1 MIIVDRRPNPQGKSL
16 PNRQRFLSRVKAQV
30 RRAVADSIDKRRV
43 ADVGADEE
51 VKVRVAGTSE
61 PSFRQASG
69 ADGEYVV
76 PGTGT
81 LNRGDRIP
89 KPQGGSGSGR
99 GRQAADSGSGE
110 DVFEFTLT
118 RDEFLDCFFE
128 ELELPRLTRTAM
140 GEATLSK
147 PRRAGFTMSG
157 QPTALNVRRT
167 MRNSL
172 ARRVALRRP
181 GREEIEEAQAEVAA
195 AIESRDDARLVA
207 ARAAL
212 DLVVR
217 RTARIPFI
225 DPIDVR
231 YNRHERVKLPASD
244 AVMFCLM
251 DVSGSMTEHMKGL
264 AKRFFMLLHL
274 FLERKYAR
282 VHVVFIRHTE
292 RAQEVDEET
301 FFRSR
306 ETGGTVVSSAL
317 AEMLRVQAER
327 FPPSDFN
334 IYVAQA
340 SDGDNLH
347 SDVGAVGDLMARI
360 LPMVRYFAYVETGAG
375 EEERFGITRGMETSL
390 WGTYRAIAASG
401 DLPQLA
407 MRRLSEARE
416 VWGVFAEL
424 FRKSPTGAGAGAA

>member
-30 RRAVADSIDKRRV
+30 RRAVADSIDRRRV
-43 ADVGADEE
+43 SDVGAEEE

-61 PSFRQASG
+61 PHFRIAPG
-69 ADGEYVV
+69 GDGDYVV

-89 KPQGGSGSGR
+89 KPQGGGGGR
-99 GRQAADSGSGE
+99 GREAADSGGGE
-110 DVFEFTLT
+110 DAFEFTLS
-118 RDEFLDCFFE
+118 REEFLDFFFE
-128 ELELPRLTRTAM
+128 ELELPRLARTQL

-147 PRRAGFTMSG
+147 PRRAGFTVSG
-157 QPTALNVRRT
+157 SPTALDVRRT

-181 GREEIEEAQAEVAA
+181 DREEIEEAQAEVAA
-195 AIESRDDARLVA
+195 AIKAHDDARL
-207 ARAAL
+207 ARARAHL
-212 DLVVR
+212 DLVLR
-217 RTARIPFI
+217 RTARIPFV

-231 YNRHERVKLPASD
+231 YRRHERVKLPASD

-274 FLERKYAR
+274 FLERKYTR

-292 RAQEVDEET
+292 KAQEVDEDT

-306 ETGGTVVSSAL
+306 ETGGTIVSSAL
-317 AEMLRVQAER
+317 TEMLRVQSER
-327 FPPSDFN
+327 FPPSDYN

-347 SDVGAVGDLMARI
+347 ADAGAVVELMGRI
-360 LPMVRYFAYVETGAG
+360 LPLVRYFAYVETGHG
-375 EEERFGITRGMETSL
+375 EEERFGIARGLETSL
-390 WGTYRAIAASG
+390 WGTYRSILGESA
-401 DLPQLA
+401 PQLA
-407 MRRLSEARE
+407 MRKLSEVRD
-416 VWGVFAEL
+416 VWGVFADL
-424 FRKSPTGAGAGAA
+424 FRKNPAGATP

>member
-1 MIIVDRRPNPQGKSL
+1 MMIVDRRPNPQGKSL
-16 PNRQRFLSRVKAQV
+16 PNRQRFLARVKAQV
-30 RRAVADSIDKRRV
+30 RRAVADSIDRRRV
-43 ADVGADEE
+43 SDVGADEQ
-51 VKVRVAGTSE
+51 VKVRVAGTGE
-61 PSFRQASG
+61 PSFRPAGG
-69 ADGEYVV
+69 ADGDYVL

-81 LNRGDRIP
+81 LDRGDRIP
-89 KPQGGSGSGR
+89 KPQSGGGR
-99 GRQAADSGSGE
+99 GREAADSGGGE
-110 DVFEFTLT
+110 DAFEFTLT
-118 RDEFLDCFFE
+118 RDEFLDVFFE
-128 ELELPRLTRTAM
+128 ELELPRLARTEL

-147 PRRAGFTMSG
+147 PRRAGFSIAG
-157 QPTALNVRRT
+157 QPTSLDVRRT

-181 GREEIEEAQAEVAA
+181 DREELAKAEQDVADAVAA
-195 AIESRDDARLVA
+195 RDDARLAA

-212 DLVVR
+212 DLMLR
-217 RTARIPFI
+217 RVARIPFI

-231 YNRHERVKLPASD
+231 YARHERIKLPAAD

-274 FLERKYAR
+274 FLERKYER

-292 RAQEVDEET
+292 RAQEVDEDT

-317 AEMLRVQAER
+317 TEMLRVQAER
-327 FPPSDFN
+327 FPPSNFN

-347 SDVGAVGDLMARI
+347 ADAAAVVELMGRI
-360 LPMVRYFAYVETGAG
+360 LPLVRYFAYVETGQG
-375 EEERFGITRGMETSL
+375 EEERFGIARGLETSL
-390 WGTYRAIAASG
+390 WGTYRAIADARA
-401 DLPQLA
+401 PQLA
-407 MRRLSEARE
+407 MRRLSELRD

-424 FRKSPTGAGAGAA
+424 FSKEPAGAGA

>member
-1 MIIVDRRPNPQGKSL
+1 MMIVDRRPNPQGKSL
-16 PNRQRFLSRVKAQV
+16 PNRQRFLTRVKAQV
-30 RRAVADSIDKRRV
+30 RRAVADSIDRRRIS
-43 ADVGADEE
+43 DVGADEE
-51 VKVRVAGTSE
+51 VKVRIAGTGE
-61 PSFRQASG
+61 PAFRQAGG

-89 KPQGGSGSGR
+89 KPQGGAGGR
-99 GRQAADSGSGE
+99 GRDASDSGGGE
-110 DVFEFTLT
+110 DAFEFTLT

-128 ELELPRLTRTAM
+128 ELELPRLARTEL
-140 GEATLSK
+140 GEVTLSK
-147 PRRAGFTMSG
+147 PRRAGFSTSG

-181 GREEIEEAQAEVAA
+181 DREELTAAEQEVA
-195 AIESRDDARLVA
+195 DAVA
-207 ARAAL
+207 ADDDLRLAAARSAL
-212 DLVVR
+212 DQVVR

-231 YNRHERVKLPASD
+231 YNRHERVRMPASD

-251 DVSGSMTEHMKGL
+251 DVSGSMTEHMKSL

-274 FLERKYAR
+274 FLERKYDR

-306 ETGGTVVSSAL
+306 ETGGTIVSSAL
-317 AEMLRVQAER
+317 TEMLRVQGER
-327 FPPSDFN
+327 FPPSAFN

-347 SDVGAVGDLMARI
+347 ADTGSVVELMGRI
-360 LPMVRYFAYVETGAG
+360 LPLVRYFAYVETGQG
-375 EEERFGITRGMETSL
+375 EEERFGSAHGLETSL
-390 WGTYRAIAASG
+390 WSAYRGIAEDGAG
-401 DLPQLA
+401 PLM
-407 MRRLSEARE
+407 MRRLSELRD
-416 VWGVFAEL
+416 VWGVFADL
-424 FRKSPTGAGAGAA
+424 FRKHTAGAPP

>member
-30 RRAVADSIDKRRV
+30 RRAVADSIDRRRIS
-43 ADVGADEE
+43 DVGADEE
-51 VKVRVAGTSE
+51 VKVRVAGTGE
-61 PSFRQASG
+61 PSFRRAG
-69 ADGEYVV
+69 GGDGEYVL

-89 KPQGGSGSGR
+89 KPPPGGGGR
-99 GRQAADSGSGE
+99 GREAADSGGGE
-110 DVFEFTLT
+110 DAFEFTLT
-118 RDEFLDCFFE
+118 REEFLDCFFE
-128 ELELPRLTRTAM
+128 DLELPRLARTEL
-140 GEATLSK
+140 GETTLTK
-147 PRRAGFTMSG
+147 PRRAGYSISG
-157 QPTALNVRRT
+157 QPTALDVRRT

-181 GREEIEEAQAEVAA
+181 DRAEIDGAHQEVADAIA
-195 AIESRDDARLVA
+195 AGDDARLTA
-207 ARAAL
+207 ARSAL
-212 DLVVR
+212 DLVLR
-217 RTARIPFI
+217 RSARIPFI

-231 YNRHERVKLPASD
+231 YYRHERVRLPASD

-274 FLERKYAR
+274 FLERKYDR

-317 AEMLRVQAER
+317 TEMLRVQTER
-327 FPPSDFN
+327 FPPSEYN

-340 SDGDNLH
+340 TDGDNLH
-347 SDVGAVGDLMARI
+347 ADSGAVGALMARI
-360 LPMVRYFAYVETGAG
+360 LPLVRYFAYVETGQG
-375 EEERFGITRGMETSL
+375 EEERFGIARGLESSL
-390 WGTYRAIAASG
+390 WGTYRAIAEGAAH
-401 DLPQLA
+401 LA
-407 MRRLSEARE
+407 MRRLAEPRD
-416 VWGVFAEL
+416 VWGVFADL
-424 FRKSPTGAGAGAA
+424 FSKENAGAAS